1 MKKRFCILCI
11 FFITFFLFA
20 EETDIHSTSQI
31 VSTEELLAGYLE
43 RDSEIK
49 NLTIELQK
57 EKISQQIKDIE
68 NGFDISLSTGDMT
81 FRFDDS
87 TFSVKPRVEASFPTN
102 TNLKA
107 SVSGDFAFNL
117 GGTNESSGESE
128 SLTNIS
134 LKLSTDIISTT
145 ALEKEIEN
153 LKTQRKILE
162 AERKLKSKA
171 LEKEKSFYSEYK
183 TLLNTIASIIKKE
196 QTYYDDKIN
205 FEKIKAQGYAKTS
218 SSYRRAEMAVLSD
231 EHEIETTKRNFII
244 DYKIFYLKCGKRID
258 IGAADYETID
268 FIQFVPDD
276 IPEVEPLNVHDFD
289 PANYTGTES
298 AVWTNKINTMT
309 RSTERKFS
317 LTASGGYTFKNSK
330 TSSNTVDVGVDAT
343 YGGLTLGA
351 ETNLPIS
358 NNFTPAVTLSAS
370 IKPNTFKKNKLEAKK
385 EELTEQQELMSIS
398 DAKIDFGT
406 KALEKDLKL
415 ADINWE
421 RTKNN
426 ENLTLYESLE
436 NDMLKWY
443 NQGVI
448 TESEYLSAKVNR
460 QQASVTKIINLIDMI
475 VYNCEIKTMFVE

>member
-1 MKKRFCILCI
+1 MKKIFCILCVSLV
-11 FFITFFLFA
+11 TFFLFA
-20 EETDIHSTSQI
+20 EETAIQSTFQI
-31 VSTEELLAGYLE
+31 IPTEELLAGYLE
-43 RDSEIK
+43 RDSDIK
-49 NLTIELQK
+49 NLTIDLQK
-57 EKISQQIKDIE
+57 EKISQQINDVE

-81 FRFDDS
+81 FKFSDT

-107 SVSGDFAFNL
+107 SVSGDLSFNL
-117 GGTNESSGESE
+117 GDSNGASGESE
-128 SLTNIS
+128 SITNIS

-145 ALEKEIEN
+145 ALEKEIET
-153 LKTQRKILE
+153 LKAQRRILE

-183 TLLNTIASIIKKE
+183 TLLNTITSIIKKE
-196 QTYYDDKIN
+196 QTYYDDKIS

-218 SSYRRAEMAVLSD
+218 SSYRRAEMTVLSD
-231 EHEIETTKRNFII
+231 EHEIETTKRNLII
-244 DYKIFYLKCGKRID
+244 DYKIFYIKCGKRID
-258 IGAADYETID
+258 IGAADYETLD
-268 FIQFVPDD
+268 FIKLVPSD

-298 AVWTNKINTMT
+298 AVWTNKINTMD

-330 TSSNTVDVGVDAT
+330 TSSDTVDVGVDAT
-343 YGGLTLGA
+343 YGGLTVGA
-351 ETNLPIS
+351 ETNVPLS
-358 NNFTPAVTLSAS
+358 NFKPSVTLSAT
-370 IKPNTFKKNKLEAKK
+370 IRPNTFKKNKLESQK
-385 EELTEQQELMSIS
+385 EELTEQQELMSIT

-426 ENLTLYESLE
+426 ENLAMYESLE